1 MKLSPEKLASLQQMV
16 AENHGEMKVNGV
28 FLFTTERKNN
38 QLVGVLTRAGK
49 RAIAESQDN

>member
-28 FLFTTERKNN
+28 SLFTTERKKG

-49 RAIAESQDN
+49 KSIAESQEN

>member
-16 AENHGEMKVNGV
+16 AENHGDMKVNGV
-28 FLFTTERKNN
+28 SLFTTERKKG

-49 RAIAESQDN
+49 KSIAESQDN

>member
-28 FLFTTERKNN
+28 FLFTTERKNG
-38 QLVGVLTRAGK
+38 QLVGILTRAGK
-49 RAIAESQDN
+49 RAIIESQEK